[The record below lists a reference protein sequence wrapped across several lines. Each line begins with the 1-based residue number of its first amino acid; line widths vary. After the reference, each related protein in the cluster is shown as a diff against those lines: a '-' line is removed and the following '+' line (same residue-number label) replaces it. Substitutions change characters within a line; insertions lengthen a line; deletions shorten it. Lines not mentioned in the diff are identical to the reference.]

1 MKTTLCCLLLA
12 SAFASTLATFVIGTG
27 TATSSTGTAFVLSAN
42 QAAWGVAALAGLAVA
57 KGLLFAAYMHDRANG
72 VNHAKNY
79 ARGSRDCVESVR
91 HPWST
96 LLPCLKPLTNRTLTT
111 VANSLSVTHLPRLLN
126 CATARRRLL
135 STCLMTSPSFS
146 IMPMA
151 NSNGLLM
158 LEHSRT
164 QRSVF
169 RDTTN
174 VLSMLKL
181 LPTWSKFSR
190 F

>member
-79 ARGSRDCVESVR
+79 ARGVKRLRGKREAPLVDFAPMFEAIDQQDTDDC
-91 HPWST
+91 
-96 LLPCLKPLTNRTLTT
+96 
-111 VANSLSVTHLPRLLN
+111 
-126 CATARRRLL
+126 
-135 STCLMTSPSFS
+135 
-146 IMPMA
+146 
-151 NSNGLLM
+151 G
-158 LEHSRT
+158 
-164 QRSVF
+164 
-169 RDTTN
+169 
-174 VLSMLKL
+174 KL
-181 LPTWSKFSR
+181 LVCHSFA
-190 F
+190 